1 MWTFK
6 KKGFKSTYIFI
17 IIATLIL
24 VSLFTISTFDKK
36 FGFSFYYST
45 SSSSSSSII
54 KPKIQEKS
62 EWLTNFVD
70 PLIGIE
76 NGDVFPGPCLP
87 FGVVKVGIDT
97 YDTGYTVDGAVTG
110 ISHLHISGSD
120 TDGSKYGVISQF
132 PFVNSMESFD
142 LKNYSSIRSLE
153 HFEVGYS
160 RIGLKRYNLVVE
172 LTASRRAALHKYI
185 FPPLINGS
193 HVMIDLSHINSYGK
207 YVSGEISVTLNEMK
221 GFGRYKDWWF
231 GPEYSVYFCSQFDKN
246 ASEYY
251 TFWNGIITSNS
262 SYQTSGIYPI
272 GAILAFDTTKGSVI
286 KSRVGIS
293 FISVDQA
300 CKNAQEEIPNWDF
313 DLTKEKAVEAW
324 EVELEKI
331 QVAGGTDDLKKI
343 FYSNLYR
350 TMIIPSDRT
359 EENPKW
365 VSFDKKGRI
374 IPNYDDFL
382 TLRSTFRTTV
392 PLFTLFQ
399 QQRIIDITRSLID
412 IYRHAEYM
420 PNGRCGMANGI
431 AQGGSSSDMVLAEIF
446 LKEIGKDVINW
457 EFGYKALLK
466 NAESDPYSHGSYE
479 GRKNLRYY
487 VDQGYIPSNAYGNP
501 CSRTLEYSVN
511 DYAISLVAKGL
522 GKTKD
527 YIKYK
532 TRGKNWQ
539 NLWCPD
545 KTVKN
550 ITGFILPRLRSG
562 SFDTSSDVLDEE
574 YNFFGGSAWE
584 YSLDIPHDV
593 KTLIQLS
600 GGMAE
605 FEKRLDLTFSNST
618 YETSLFRFGNV
629 HSFFHP
635 CLYHFIGK
643 QWKSASI
650 IRDILEKKY
659 KIENLPDDASDALSS
674 WFIFHAI
681 GIYPMAGQDIYLINS
696 PQFSNITIQMSPT
709 TQFIIKVTNL
719 NIRNIYIRSVKLNG
733 KDWKMSWFRHKEIEN
748 GGILELEMGN
758 EPSKKWPGDFNN
770 INDEN
775 QNNDSESWKFVP
787 PPSSDDDEV

>member
-1 MWTFK
+1 MWTLK
-6 KKGFKSTYIFI
+6 KKSFKSMYIFI

-45 SSSSSSSII
+45 SSSSSSSSSPI

-70 PLIGIE
+70 PLIGIK
-76 NGDVFPGPCLP
+76 NGYVFPGPCLP
-87 FGVVKVGIDT
+87 FGVVEVGIDT
-97 YDTGYTVDGAVTG
+97 YDAGYTVDGAVTG
-110 ISHLHISGSD
+110 ISHID
-120 TDGSKYGVISQF
+120 RPKYGVISQF
-132 PFVNSMESFD
+132 PFFTPMESFD

-160 RIGLKRYNLVVE
+160 RIGLYRYHLVVD
-172 LTASRRAALHKYI
+172 
-185 FPPLINGS
+185 GQ
-193 HVMIDLSHINSYGK
+193 

-231 GPEYSVYFCSQFDKN
+231 GPEYSVDFCSQFDKN

-262 SYQTSGIYPI
+262 SYQTSGINPI
-272 GAILAFDTTKGSVI
+272 CAILAFDTTKGSVI

-313 DLTKEKAVEAW
+313 DLTKEKSVEAW

-331 QVAGGTDDLKKI
+331 QVDGGTDDLKKI

-359 EENPKW
+359 KENPKW

-382 TLRSTFRTTV
+382 TLRAPSV

-420 PNGRCGMANGI
+420 PNGRCGMGNGI

-487 VDQGYIPSNAYGNP
+487 VDRGYIPSNAYGVP

-511 DYAISLVAKGL
+511 DYAISLVAK
-522 GKTKD
+522 D
-527 YIKYK
+527 
-532 TRGKNWQ
+532 
-539 NLWCPD
+539 
-545 KTVKN
+545 

-562 SFDTSSDVLDEE
+562 SFDTSSDVLDEGL
-574 YNFFGGSAWE
+574 NFYRGTAWE

-600 GGMAE
+600 GGIAE

-618 YETSLFRFGNV
+618 YEISLFRFGNV

-643 QWKSASI
+643 QWKRASI
-650 IRDILEKKY
+650 IRDILEKKF
-659 KIENLPDDASDALSS
+659 KIDNLPD
-674 WFIFHAI
+674 
-681 GIYPMAGQDIYLINS
+681 
-696 PQFSNITIQMSPT
+696 T
-709 TQFIIKVTNL
+709 
-719 NIRNIYIRSVKLNG
+719 RNIYFWSVKLNG
-733 KDWKMSWFRHKEIEN
+733 KDWKMSWFRHKDIEN
-748 GGILELEMGN
+748 GGTFELEMGN
-758 EPSKKWPGDFNN
+758 EPSKKWPGDWND
-770 INDEN
+770 INDE
-775 QNNDSESWKFVP
+775 SE
-787 PPSSDDDEV
+787 